1 MRRGDLSDVEWERLR
16 PFLPVSNRRCGRWRD
31 HRQVIDGILHR
42 VRTGVQWR
50 DLPERYGPWK
60 TVYER
65 HRLWSGDGTWERL
78 LQQVQAAADAAGEID
93 WDISVDSTV
102 VRAHQHAAGARTDPP
117 PAPGIKGGRT
127 GRTPGRDRVA
137 EPARPPGGGGAGGEG
152 LGRSRGGFTT
162 KLHLSA
168 DGRCRPLSLVVT
180 PGQGADRTQFKPV
193 LEKIR
198 IPKAGPGRPRK
209 TPDSVAADKTY
220 SNGPCR
226 EYLRRRGI
234 RHTIP
239 EKTDSQAARLRKG
252 SRGGRPPGFDE
263 HRYKKRNTVERAIN
277 RLKQHRAVATRYDK
291 RRYVYLGTTTAAAL
305 TIWLRT

>member
-1 MRRGDLSDVEWERLR
+1 MGRGDLTDAEWERLR

-50 DLPERYGPWK
+50 DLPERFGPWK

-65 HRLWSGDGTWERL
+65 HRLWSADGTWERL
-78 LQQVQAAADAAGEID
+78 LQQVQAEADAAGAID
-93 WDISVDSTV
+93 WDISVDSTI
-102 VRAHQHAAGARTDPP
+102 VRAHQHAAGARTE
-117 PAPGIKGGRT
+117 PAGSRLKRGRT
-127 GRTPGRDRVA
+127 VRTPGRDAVA
-137 EPARPPGGGGAGGEG
+137 EPGRPPGGGGAGGEG

-168 DGRCRPLSLVVT
+168 DGRCRPLSLIVT
-180 PGQGADRTQFKPV
+180 PGQRADCTQFRPV
-193 LEKIR
+193 LEKIGVPR
-198 IPKAGPGRPRK
+198 TGPGRPRRK
-209 TPDSVAADKTY
+209 PDSLAADKAY

-263 HRYKKRNTVERAIN
+263 ERYKKRNTVERAIN
-277 RLKQHRAVATRYDK
+277 RLKHARAVATRYDK
-291 RRYVYLGTTTAAAL
+291 RGYVFLGTATAAAL
-305 TIWLRT
+305 VIWLRA

>member
-1 MRRGDLSDVEWERLR
+1 MGRGDLSDAEWERLR

-50 DLPERYGPWK
+50 DLPERFGPWK

-65 HRLWSGDGTWERL
+65 HRLWSADGTWERL

-93 WDISVDSTV
+93 WDVSVDSTI

-117 PAPGIKGGRT
+117 PAPASKGAEGSEHQ
-127 GRTPGRDRVA
+127 DNAVA
-137 EPARPPGGGGAGGEG
+137 ESARPPGGGGAGGEG

-168 DGRCRPLSLVVT
+168 DSRCRPLSLIVT
-180 PGQGADRTQFKPV
+180 PGQGADCTQFKPV

-198 IPKAGPGRPRK
+198 VPKTGPGRPRK
-209 TPDSVAADKTY
+209 KPDSVAADKAY
-220 SNGPCR
+220 SNGPVR
-226 EYLRRRGI
+226 NYLRRRGI

-263 HRYKKRNTVERAIN
+263 ERYKKRNTVERAIN
-277 RLKQHRAVATRYDK
+277 RLKQHRAVATRYDN
-291 RRYVYLGTTTAAAL
+291 RRYVYLGTATAAAL